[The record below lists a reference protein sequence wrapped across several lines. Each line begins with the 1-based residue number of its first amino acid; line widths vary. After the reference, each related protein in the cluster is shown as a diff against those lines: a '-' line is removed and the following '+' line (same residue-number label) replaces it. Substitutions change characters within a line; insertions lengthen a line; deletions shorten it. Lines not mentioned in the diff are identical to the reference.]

1 MANRD
6 VILSKVATIQR
17 CLARIAEVTGFD
29 PENLEVVDKQDIF
42 VLNLQRAVQAAIDL
56 AAHGAASENLG
67 IPETAAGNFA
77 LLQKAG
83 DIDGQ
88 LTEKMKKMTGFRNI
102 AVHDYEALDI
112 EIMKSIL
119 VHRLK
124 DLEDFYSAV
133 LRHFKK

>member
-1 MANRD
+1 MADRD
-6 VILSKVATIQR
+6 VILSKAATIQR

-29 PENLEVVDKQDIF
+29 PESLEDIDKQDIF

-67 IPETAAGNFA
+67 IPETAAGNFT

-83 DIDGQ
+83 IIDDQ
-88 LTEKMKKMTGFRNI
+88 LAEKMRKMTGFRNI

-112 EIMKSIL
+112 KILKSIL
-119 VHRLK
+119 IHRLK
-124 DLEDFYSAV
+124 DLEYFYGVV
-133 LRHFKK
+133 LKRFEK

>member
-1 MANRD
+1 MADRD
-6 VILSKVATIQR
+6 VILSKAATIQR

-29 PENLEVVDKQDIF
+29 PESLEDMNKQDIF

-67 IPETAAGNFA
+67 IPETAAGNFT
-77 LLQKAG
+77 LLQQAG
-83 DIDGQ
+83 FIDDQ
-88 LTEKMKKMTGFRNI
+88 LAEKMRKMTGFRNI

-112 EIMKSIL
+112 EILKSIL

-124 DLEDFYSAV
+124 DLEDFYGAA
-133 LRHFKK
+133 LKRFGK